1 MQDWPPAPSG
11 PCHCALQ
18 DSTAP
23 APSPADNE
31 PWGTGH
37 STAWTLREKRP
48 LGMGG
53 GRRGAE
59 LQSRW
64 ESGSAGPPG
73 LSQPPSRELQ

>member
-23 APSPADNE
+23 APSPAEDD

-37 STAWTLREKRP
+37 STAWTC
-48 LGMGG
+48 
-53 GRRGAE
+53 GRRGPWAWVRGN
-59 LQSRW
+59 QSTW

-73 LSQPPSRELQ
+73 LSQLPSRELQ